1 MSLSQNEKEKKGV
14 QQELCLNSQKKPH
27 PWEYLPTNSEAPK
40 TSNPAMAQLGPW
52 SSRKSVPGIRNG
64 SSAEEILDNTQG
76 LDGAQGW
83 NEDKIHLGAQAEDT
97 QCVHSAQGKG

>member
-1 MSLSQNEKEKKGV
+1 
-14 QQELCLNSQKKPH
+14 
-27 PWEYLPTNSEAPK
+27 
-40 TSNPAMAQLGPW
+40 MAQLGLW

-76 LDGAQGW
+76 LDEAQGCTQGW